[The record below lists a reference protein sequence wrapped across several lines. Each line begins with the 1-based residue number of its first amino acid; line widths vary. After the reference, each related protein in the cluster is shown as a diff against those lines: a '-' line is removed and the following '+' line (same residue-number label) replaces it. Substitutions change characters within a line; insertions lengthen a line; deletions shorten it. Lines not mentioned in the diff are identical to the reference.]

1 MLFVFVIIGI
11 FVTISSVACAF
22 IYWSTFNFKELSGY
36 LTVLGLFC
44 VLIFSLMFAI
54 ISGLSLKEIET
65 TEDSNFISSM
75 FSSIIALV
83 ALIVAVIALFK
94 DFG

>member
-1 MLFVFVIIGI
+1 MRANEASA
-11 FVTISSVACAF
+11 T
-22 IYWSTFNFKELSGY
+22 
-36 LTVLGLFC
+36 
-44 VLIFSLMFAI
+44 
-54 ISGLSLKEIET
+54 LSLKEIET